1 MFDIH
6 SHIIYHI
13 DDGSHDLEESLELI
27 RQDVEQGAHAIIA
40 TPHYYV
46 QYPTDP
52 ARIRAKLATIE
63 EALGIG
69 EQATAQPTPGSSQ
82 TIDAATAQPTLGSTE
97 STAHP
102 TPGSTESAA
111 QPTLGSTE
119 SAAQPTPGSS
129 QTTDATTAQ
138 PTPSASEANAS
149 DLDVHLYAGNEV
161 LWFDS
166 MTERLQSGEILTLAD
181 SHYTL
186 IEFYP
191 EESYQTILRAI
202 RNVRNAGYRP
212 IIAHAE
218 RFKAIQEHGLAEVR
232 DLGAYVQLST
242 EPLSHKGLSGLF
254 DRETK
259 FIQKALRNQEADFLG
274 TDMHRTDRRPPVLRD
289 AIDWIQKS
297 LDADYADAVLQGNA
311 EAILQDEELY

>member
-13 DDGSHDLEESLELI
+13 DDGSRTLEESLELI

-52 ARIRAKLATIE
+52 ARIRAKLAAIG

-69 EQATAQPTPGSSQ
+69 EQSA
-82 TIDAATAQPTLGSTE
+82 
-97 STAHP
+97 AHP

-111 QPTLGSTE
+111 H
-119 SAAQPTPGSS
+119 PTPGST
-129 QTTDATTAQ
+129 QTTDATAAQ

-149 DLDVHLYAGNEV
+149 ALDVRLYAGNEV

-218 RFKAIQEHGLAEVR
+218 RFKAMQEHGLAEVR

-242 EPLSHKGLSGLF
+242 EPLSHRGLSGLF

-289 AIDWIQKS
+289 AIDWIERN
-297 LDADYADAVLQGNA
+297 LDRDYADAVLQRNA
-311 EAILQDEELY
+311 QAILRDEELY

>member
-52 ARIRAKLATIE
+52 ARIRAKLAAIE

-69 EQATAQPTPGSSQ
+69 EQPAVSLAQTGDAPSS
-82 TIDAATAQPTLGSTE
+82 TSV
-97 STAHP
+97 
-102 TPGSTESAA
+102 
-111 QPTLGSTE
+111 
-119 SAAQPTPGSS
+119 S
-129 QTTDATTAQ
+129 QTTAQ
-138 PTPSASEANAS
+138 PTPSAPQANAS
-149 DLDVHLYAGNEV
+149 ALDVRLYAGNEV

-212 IIAHAE
+212 VIAHAE

-232 DLGAYVQLST
+232 ELGAYVQLST

-274 TDMHRTDRRPPVLRD
+274 TDMHRVDRRPPVLRD
-289 AIDWIQKS
+289 AIDWIQKN
-297 LDADYADAVLQGNA
+297 LDPDYADAVLQRNA
-311 EAILQDEELY
+311 EAILRDEEIY

>member
-27 RQDVEQGAHAIIA
+27 RQDVEQGARAIIA

-52 ARIRAKLATIE
+52 ARIRAKLAAIE

-69 EQATAQPTPGSSQ
+69 EQPAASLAQTGDAPSSTSASQITAQPTSSAPQ
-82 TIDAATAQPTLGSTE
+82 
-97 STAHP
+97 
-102 TPGSTESAA
+102 
-111 QPTLGSTE
+111 
-119 SAAQPTPGSS
+119 
-129 QTTDATTAQ
+129 
-138 PTPSASEANAS
+138 ANAS
-149 DLDVHLYAGNEV
+149 ALDVSLYAGNEV

-232 DLGAYVQLST
+232 ELGAYVQLST

-274 TDMHRTDRRPPVLRD
+274 TDMHRVDRRPPVLRD
-289 AIDWIQKS
+289 AIDWVQKN
-297 LDADYADAVLQGNA
+297 LDPDYADAVLQNNA
-311 EAILQDEELY
+311 EAILRDEELY

>member
-27 RQDVEQGAHAIIA
+27 RQDVEQGTHAIIA

-52 ARIRAKLATIE
+52 TRIRAKLATIE

-69 EQATAQPTPGSSQ
+69 EQPAASLAQTGDAPSS
-82 TIDAATAQPTLGSTE
+82 TSGA
-97 STAHP
+97 
-102 TPGSTESAA
+102 
-111 QPTLGSTE
+111 
-119 SAAQPTPGSS
+119 S
-129 QTTDATTAQ
+129 QTTTQ

-149 DLDVHLYAGNEV
+149 ALDVRLYAGNEV

-202 RNVRNAGYRP
+202 RKVRNAGYRP

-218 RFKAIQEHGLAEVR
+218 RFKAMQEHGLAEVR

-289 AIDWIQKS
+289 AIDWIERN
-297 LDADYADAVLQGNA
+297 LDADYADAVLQRNA
-311 EAILQDEELY
+311 QAIVRDEEIY

>member
-27 RQDVEQGAHAIIA
+27 RQDVEQGARAIIA

-52 ARIRAKLATIE
+52 ARIRAKLAAIE

-69 EQATAQPTPGSSQ
+69 EQAAAQPTPGSSQ
-82 TIDAATAQPTLGSTE
+82 TIDAATV
-97 STAHP
+97 
-102 TPGSTESAA
+102 
-111 QPTLGSTE
+111 
-119 SAAQPTPGSS
+119 QPTPKTS
-129 QTTDATTAQ
+129 QSM
-138 PTPSASEANAS
+138 PRESEANAS
-149 DLDVHLYAGNEV
+149 ALDVHLYAGNEV

-218 RFKAIQEHGLAEVR
+218 RFKAMQEHGLAEVR

-259 FIQKALRNQEADFLG
+259 FIQKALRNQEADFFG

-289 AIDWIQKS
+289 AIDWIQKN

-311 EAILQDEELY
+311 EAILRDEELY

>member
-27 RQDVEQGAHAIIA
+27 RQDVEQGARAIIA

-52 ARIRAKLATIE
+52 ARIRAKLAAIE

-69 EQATAQPTPGSSQ
+69 EQ
-82 TIDAATAQPTLGSTE
+82 
-97 STAHP
+97 
-102 TPGSTESAA
+102 SAA
-111 QPTLGSTE
+111 SLAQTGDALSSTG
-119 SAAQPTPGSS
+119 TS
-129 QTTDATTAQ
+129 QTTAQ
-138 PTPSASEANAS
+138 PMPSAPHANAS
-149 DLDVHLYAGNEV
+149 ALDVHLYAGNEV

-166 MTERLQSGEILTLAD
+166 MTERLQSGEILTLAG

-232 DLGAYVQLST
+232 ELGAYVQLST

-274 TDMHRTDRRPPVLRD
+274 TDMHRVDRRPPVLRD
-289 AIDWIQKS
+289 AIDWIEKN
-297 LDADYADAVLQGNA
+297 LDPDYADAVLQRNA
-311 EAILQDEELY
+311 EAILRDEEIY

>member
-13 DDGSHDLEESLELI
+13 DDGSHDLEESHELI

-52 ARIRAKLATIE
+52 TRIRAKLATIE

-69 EQATAQPTPGSSQ
+69 AQTA
-82 TIDAATAQPTLGSTE
+82 
-97 STAHP
+97 AHP
-102 TPGSTESAA
+102 TPG
-111 QPTLGSTE
+111 
-119 SAAQPTPGSS
+119 
-129 QTTDATTAQ
+129 
-138 PTPSASEANAS
+138 ASEANAS
-149 DLDVHLYAGNEV
+149 ALDVHLYAGNEV

-242 EPLSHKGLSGLF
+242 EPLSHKGLSGLL

-274 TDMHRTDRRPPVLRD
+274 TDMHRVDRRPPVLRD
-289 AIDWIQKS
+289 AIDWIERN
-297 LDADYADAVLQGNA
+297 LDRDYADAVLQGNA
-311 EAILQDEELY
+311 EAILRDEEIY

>member
-52 ARIRAKLATIE
+52 ARIRAKLAAIE

-69 EQATAQPTPGSSQ
+69 EQPAASLAQTGDAPSTTSVSQ
-82 TIDAATAQPTLGSTE
+82 
-97 STAHP
+97 
-102 TPGSTESAA
+102 
-111 QPTLGSTE
+111 
-119 SAAQPTPGSS
+119 
-129 QTTDATTAQ
+129 TTAQ
-138 PTPSASEANAS
+138 PTPSAPQANTSA
-149 DLDVHLYAGNEV
+149 LDVRLYAGNEV

-274 TDMHRTDRRPPVLRD
+274 TDMHRVDRRPPVLRD
-289 AIDWIQKS
+289 AIDWVQKN
-297 LDADYADAVLQGNA
+297 LDPDYADAVLQNNA
-311 EAILQDEELY
+311 EAILRDEELY

>member
-13 DDGSHDLEESLELI
+13 DDGSRTPEESLALI
-27 RQDVEQGAHAIIA
+27 RQDSAEGARDIIA

-52 ARIRAKLATIE
+52 DRIRAELATIQNM
-63 EALGIG
+63 A
-69 EQATAQPTPGSSQ
+69 
-82 TIDAATAQPTLGSTE
+82 DADG
-97 STAHP
+97 
-102 TPGSTESAA
+102 
-111 QPTLGSTE
+111 
-119 SAAQPTPGSS
+119 
-129 QTTDATTAQ
+129 
-138 PTPSASEANAS
+138 
-149 DLDVHLYAGNEV
+149 LDVHLYPGNEV

-191 EESYQTILRAI
+191 EEGYQTILRAV

-218 RFKAIQEHGLAEVR
+218 RFRAMQEHGLEEVR

-242 EPLSHKGLSGLF
+242 EPLSHKGLSGLL

-259 FIQKALRNQEADFLG
+259 FIQKALKNQQADFLG
-274 TDMHRTDRRPPVLRD
+274 TDMHRTDHRPPVLRD
-289 AIDWIQKS
+289 AIRWIEKN
-297 LDADYADAVLQGNA
+297 LDPDYADDVLKRNA
-311 EAILQDEELY
+311 EAILRDEEIY

>member
-69 EQATAQPTPGSSQ
+69 GQPAASLAQTGDAPSSTSGASQTTTQPTPG
-82 TIDAATAQPTLGSTE
+82 
-97 STAHP
+97 
-102 TPGSTESAA
+102 
-111 QPTLGSTE
+111 
-119 SAAQPTPGSS
+119 
-129 QTTDATTAQ
+129 
-138 PTPSASEANAS
+138 ASEANAS
-149 DLDVHLYAGNEV
+149 ALDVRLYAGNEV

-202 RNVRNAGYRP
+202 RKVRNAGYRP

-218 RFKAIQEHGLAEVR
+218 RFKAMQEHGLAEVR

-274 TDMHRTDRRPPVLRD
+274 TDMHRVDRRPPVLRD
-289 AIDWIQKS
+289 AIDWIQKN
-297 LDADYADAVLQGNA
+297 LDADYADAVLQRNA
-311 EAILQDEELY
+311 QTILRDEEIY

>member
-13 DDGSHDLEESLELI
+13 DDGSRTPEESLELI
-27 RQDVEQGAHAIIA
+27 RQDVAQGAHAIIA

-69 EQATAQPTPGSSQ
+69 EQSTAHPTP
-82 TIDAATAQPTLGSTE
+82 DSTE

-102 TPGSTESAA
+102 TPGST
-111 QPTLGSTE
+111 QSTDAT
-119 SAAQPTPGSS
+119 AAQPTPG
-129 QTTDATTAQ
+129 
-138 PTPSASEANAS
+138 ASEANAS
-149 DLDVHLYAGNEV
+149 ALDVRLYAGNEV

-218 RFKAIQEHGLAEVR
+218 RFKAMQEHGLAEVR

-259 FIQKALRNQEADFLG
+259 FIQKALRNQEADFFG

-289 AIDWIQKS
+289 AIDWIERN
-297 LDADYADAVLQGNA
+297 LDADYADAVLQRNA
-311 EAILQDEELY
+311 QAIVRDEELY

>member
-69 EQATAQPTPGSSQ
+69 EQSA
-82 TIDAATAQPTLGSTE
+82 
-97 STAHP
+97 AHP

-111 QPTLGSTE
+111 HPTLGST
-119 SAAQPTPGSS
+119 
-129 QTTDATTAQ
+129 QTTDATAVQ

-149 DLDVHLYAGNEV
+149 ALDVRLYAGNEV

-218 RFKAIQEHGLAEVR
+218 RFKAMQEHGLAEVR

-242 EPLSHKGLSGLF
+242 EPLSHRGLSGLF

-274 TDMHRTDRRPPVLRD
+274 TDMHRTVRRPPVLRD
-289 AIDWIQKS
+289 AIDWVERN
-297 LDADYADAVLQGNA
+297 LDRDYADAVLRRNA
-311 EAILQDEELY
+311 QAILRDEELY

>member
-69 EQATAQPTPGSSQ
+69 EQPSSTSGASQTTTQPTPG
-82 TIDAATAQPTLGSTE
+82 
-97 STAHP
+97 
-102 TPGSTESAA
+102 
-111 QPTLGSTE
+111 
-119 SAAQPTPGSS
+119 
-129 QTTDATTAQ
+129 
-138 PTPSASEANAS
+138 ASETNAS
-149 DLDVHLYAGNEV
+149 ALDVRLYAGNEV

-202 RNVRNAGYRP
+202 RKVRNAGYRP

-218 RFKAIQEHGLAEVR
+218 RFKAMQEHGLVEVR

-289 AIDWIQKS
+289 AIDWIQKN
-297 LDADYADAVLQGNA
+297 LDADYADAVLQRNA
-311 EAILQDEELY
+311 QAIVRDEELY

>member
-52 ARIRAKLATIE
+52 ARIRAKLTTIE

-69 EQATAQPTPGSSQ
+69 EQ
-82 TIDAATAQPTLGSTE
+82 
-97 STAHP
+97 
-102 TPGSTESAA
+102 
-111 QPTLGSTE
+111 
-119 SAAQPTPGSS
+119 SAAQPTPG
-129 QTTDATTAQ
+129 
-138 PTPSASEANAS
+138 ASEANAS
-149 DLDVHLYAGNEV
+149 DLDVQLYAGNEV

-218 RFKAIQEHGLAEVR
+218 RFKAMQEHGLAEVR

-289 AIDWIQKS
+289 AIDWIERN
-297 LDADYADAVLQGNA
+297 LDRDYADAVLQRNA
-311 EAILQDEELY
+311 QVIVRDEELY

>member
-13 DDGSHDLEESLELI
+13 DDGSRTPEESLELI

-69 EQATAQPTPGSSQ
+69 EQT
-82 TIDAATAQPTLGSTE
+82 
-97 STAHP
+97 
-102 TPGSTESAA
+102 AA
-111 QPTLGSTE
+111 QS
-119 SAAQPTPGSS
+119 
-129 QTTDATTAQ
+129 
-138 PTPSASEANAS
+138 TPSAAEANAS
-149 DLDVHLYAGNEV
+149 ALDVRLYAGNEV

-289 AIDWIQKS
+289 AIDWIQKN

>member
-13 DDGSHDLEESLELI
+13 DDGSRTLEESLALI

-52 ARIRAKLATIE
+52 ARIRAKLAAIE
-63 EALGIG
+63 
-69 EQATAQPTPGSSQ
+69 
-82 TIDAATAQPTLGSTE
+82 
-97 STAHP
+97 
-102 TPGSTESAA
+102 
-111 QPTLGSTE
+111 
-119 SAAQPTPGSS
+119 
-129 QTTDATTAQ
+129 
-138 PTPSASEANAS
+138 EANAS
-149 DLDVHLYAGNEV
+149 ALDVRLYAGNEV

-166 MTERLQSGEILTLAD
+166 MTERLQSGEILTLAG

-186 IEFYP
+186 VEFYP

-202 RNVRNAGYRP
+202 RKVRTAGYRP

-218 RFKAIQEHGLAEVR
+218 RFKAMQEHGLAEVR

-289 AIDWIQKS
+289 AIDWIEKN
-297 LDADYADAVLQGNA
+297 LDPDYADAVLQRNA
-311 EAILQDEELY
+311 DAILRDEEIYE

>member
-69 EQATAQPTPGSSQ
+69 EQ
-82 TIDAATAQPTLGSTE
+82 
-97 STAHP
+97 
-102 TPGSTESAA
+102 
-111 QPTLGSTE
+111 
-119 SAAQPTPGSS
+119 SAAQPTPGSTR
-129 QTTDATTAQ
+129 TTDATTAQ
-138 PTPSASEANAS
+138 PTPDSTQPVVQPVPGSSQNTDAATAQPTPGASEANAS
-149 DLDVHLYAGNEV
+149 AIDVQLYAGNEV

-274 TDMHRTDRRPPVLRD
+274 TDMHRIDRRPPVLRD
-289 AIDWIQKS
+289 AIDWIQKN
-297 LDADYADAVLQGNA
+297 LDADYADTVLQRNA
-311 EAILQDEELY
+311 QAILRDEEIY

>member
-13 DDGSHDLEESLELI
+13 DDGSRTPEESLALI
-27 RQDVEQGAHAIIA
+27 RQDRAEGARDIIA

-52 ARIRAKLATIE
+52 DRIRAELATIQNM
-63 EALGIG
+63 A
-69 EQATAQPTPGSSQ
+69 
-82 TIDAATAQPTLGSTE
+82 DADG
-97 STAHP
+97 
-102 TPGSTESAA
+102 
-111 QPTLGSTE
+111 
-119 SAAQPTPGSS
+119 
-129 QTTDATTAQ
+129 
-138 PTPSASEANAS
+138 
-149 DLDVHLYAGNEV
+149 LDVHLYSGNEV

-191 EESYQTILRAI
+191 EEGYQTILRAV

-218 RFKAIQEHGLAEVR
+218 RFRAMQEHGLEEVR
-232 DLGAYVQLST
+232 DFGAYVQLST
-242 EPLSHKGLSGLF
+242 EPLSHKGLSGLL

-259 FIQKALRNQEADFLG
+259 FIQKALKNQQADFLG
-274 TDMHRTDRRPPVLRD
+274 TDMHRTDHRPPVLRD
-289 AIDWIQKS
+289 AIRWIEKN
-297 LDADYADAVLQGNA
+297 LDPDYADDVLERNA
-311 EAILQDEELY
+311 EAILRDEEIY

>member
-13 DDGSHDLEESLELI
+13 DDGSRTPEESLELI
-27 RQDVEQGAHAIIA
+27 RQDVEQGAHANIA

-69 EQATAQPTPGSSQ
+69 DQ
-82 TIDAATAQPTLGSTE
+82 
-97 STAHP
+97 
-102 TPGSTESAA
+102 
-111 QPTLGSTE
+111 
-119 SAAQPTPGSS
+119 SAAQPTPGSPQTTDAAS
-129 QTTDATTAQ
+129 AQPTPGSTQTTDATAAH

-149 DLDVHLYAGNEV
+149 ALDVRLYAGNEV

-166 MTERLQSGEILTLAD
+166 MTERLQSGEILTLAG

-274 TDMHRTDRRPPVLRD
+274 TDMHRVDRRPPVLRD
-289 AIDWIQKS
+289 AIDWIERN
-297 LDADYADAVLQGNA
+297 LDRDYADAVLQRNA
-311 EAILQDEELY
+311 DAILRDEEIY

>member
-13 DDGSHDLEESLELI
+13 DDGSRTLEESLALI

-52 ARIRAKLATIE
+52 ARIRAKLAAIE

-69 EQATAQPTPGSSQ
+69 EQPAASLAQTGDAPSS
-82 TIDAATAQPTLGSTE
+82 T
-97 STAHP
+97 
-102 TPGSTESAA
+102 SA
-111 QPTLGSTE
+111 
-119 SAAQPTPGSS
+119 S
-129 QTTDATTAQ
+129 QATAQ
-138 PTPSASEANAS
+138 PTPSAPQANAS
-149 DLDVHLYAGNEV
+149 ALDVHLYAGNEV

-202 RNVRNAGYRP
+202 RKVRNAGYRP

-218 RFKAIQEHGLAEVR
+218 RFKAMQEHGLAEVR

-259 FIQKALRNQEADFLG
+259 FIQKALRNQGTDFLG

-289 AIDWIQKS
+289 AIDWIQKN
-297 LDADYADAVLQGNA
+297 LDADYADAVLQRNA
-311 EAILQDEELY
+311 DAILRDEEIY

>member
-13 DDGSHDLEESLELI
+13 DDGSRTPEESLELI

-69 EQATAQPTPGSSQ
+69 EQ
-82 TIDAATAQPTLGSTE
+82 
-97 STAHP
+97 
-102 TPGSTESAA
+102 SA
-111 QPTLGSTE
+111 
-119 SAAQPTPGSS
+119 
-129 QTTDATTAQ
+129 AQ

-149 DLDVHLYAGNEV
+149 ALDVRLYAGNEV

-166 MTERLQSGEILTLAD
+166 MIERLQSGEILTLAD

-218 RFKAIQEHGLAEVR
+218 RFKAMQEHGLAEVR

-289 AIDWIQKS
+289 AIDWIERN
-297 LDADYADAVLQGNA
+297 LDRDYADAVLQRNA
-311 EAILQDEELY
+311 QAIVRDEELY

>member
-13 DDGSHDLEESLELI
+13 DDGSRDLKESLELI
-27 RQDVEQGAHAIIA
+27 RQDVEQGARAIIA

-52 ARIRAKLATIE
+52 ARIRAKLAAIE

-69 EQATAQPTPGSSQ
+69 EQAAAQPTSGSSQTDAQPTPNTSQ
-82 TIDAATAQPTLGSTE
+82 ATAR
-97 STAHP
+97 P
-102 TPGSTESAA
+102 TPRG
-111 QPTLGSTE
+111 
-119 SAAQPTPGSS
+119 
-129 QTTDATTAQ
+129 
-138 PTPSASEANAS
+138 SEANAS
-149 DLDVHLYAGNEV
+149 ALDVHLYAGNEV

-274 TDMHRTDRRPPVLRD
+274 TDMHRVDRRPPVLRD
-289 AIDWIQKS
+289 AINWIERN

-311 EAILQDEELY
+311 QAIVRDEEIY

>member
-13 DDGSHDLEESLELI
+13 DDGSRTLEESLELI

-52 ARIRAKLATIE
+52 ARIRAKLAAIG

-69 EQATAQPTPGSSQ
+69 EQSA
-82 TIDAATAQPTLGSTE
+82 
-97 STAHP
+97 AHP

-111 QPTLGSTE
+111 H
-119 SAAQPTPGSS
+119 PTPGST
-129 QTTDATTAQ
+129 QTTDATAAQ

-149 DLDVHLYAGNEV
+149 ALDVRLYAGNEV

-166 MTERLQSGEILTLAD
+166 MTERLQSGEILNLAD

-218 RFKAIQEHGLAEVR
+218 RFKAMQEHGLAEVR

-242 EPLSHKGLSGLF
+242 EPLSHRGLSGLF

-289 AIDWIQKS
+289 AIDWIERN
-297 LDADYADAVLQGNA
+297 LDRDYADAVLQGNA
-311 EAILQDEELY
+311 EAILRDEELY

>member
-69 EQATAQPTPGSSQ
+69 KQS
-82 TIDAATAQPTLGSTE
+82 TAQPTLGST
-97 STAHP
+97 
-102 TPGSTESAA
+102 
-111 QPTLGSTE
+111 
-119 SAAQPTPGSS
+119 
-129 QTTDATTAQ
+129 QTTDAAAAQ

-149 DLDVHLYAGNEV
+149 ALDVHLYAGNEV

-191 EESYQTILRAI
+191 EESYQIILRAI

-218 RFKAIQEHGLAEVR
+218 RFKAMQEHGLAEVR

-254 DRETK
+254 DRETQ

-274 TDMHRTDRRPPVLRD
+274 TDMHRIDRRPPVLRD
-289 AIDWIQKS
+289 AIDWIQKN
-297 LDADYADAVLQGNA
+297 LDADYADAVLQRNA
-311 EAILQDEELY
+311 QAILRDEEIY

>member
-13 DDGSHDLEESLELI
+13 DDGSRTLEESLELI

-52 ARIRAKLATIE
+52 ARIRAKLAAIE
-63 EALGIG
+63 EALDIG
-69 EQATAQPTPGSSQ
+69 ERP
-82 TIDAATAQPTLGSTE
+82 AASLA
-97 STAHP
+97 
-102 TPGSTESAA
+102 
-111 QPTLGSTE
+111 
-119 SAAQPTPGSS
+119 
-129 QTTDATTAQ
+129 QTTTQ
-138 PTPSASEANAS
+138 PTPSAPQANAS
-149 DLDVHLYAGNEV
+149 ALDVHLYAGNEV

-202 RNVRNAGYRP
+202 RKVRNAGYRP

-289 AIDWIQKS
+289 AIDWIERN
-297 LDADYADAVLQGNA
+297 LDADYADAVLQRNA
-311 EAILQDEELY
+311 DAILRDEEIY

>member
-13 DDGSHDLEESLELI
+13 DDGSRTPEESLELI

-69 EQATAQPTPGSSQ
+69 EQ
-82 TIDAATAQPTLGSTE
+82 
-97 STAHP
+97 
-102 TPGSTESAA
+102 
-111 QPTLGSTE
+111 
-119 SAAQPTPGSS
+119 SAAQPTPGSTESTAQPTPNSS
-129 QTTDATTAQ
+129 QTTDVATAE
-138 PTPSASEANAS
+138 PSPSASEANVSA
-149 DLDVHLYAGNEV
+149 LDVQLYAGNEV

-218 RFKAIQEHGLAEVR
+218 RFKAMQEHGLAEVR

-289 AIDWIQKS
+289 AIDWIERN
-297 LDADYADAVLQGNA
+297 LDADYADAVLQRNA
-311 EAILQDEELY
+311 QAIVRDEELY

>member
-13 DDGSHDLEESLELI
+13 DDGSRTPEESLELI

-69 EQATAQPTPGSSQ
+69 EQ
-82 TIDAATAQPTLGSTE
+82 
-97 STAHP
+97 
-102 TPGSTESAA
+102 SA
-111 QPTLGSTE
+111 
-119 SAAQPTPGSS
+119 
-129 QTTDATTAQ
+129 AQ

-149 DLDVHLYAGNEV
+149 ALDVRLYAGNEV

-166 MTERLQSGEILTLAD
+166 MIERLQSGEILTLAD

-218 RFKAIQEHGLAEVR
+218 RFKAMQEHGLAEVR

-274 TDMHRTDRRPPVLRD
+274 TDMHRIDRRPPVLRD
-289 AIDWIQKS
+289 AIDWIERN
-297 LDADYADAVLQGNA
+297 LDRDYADAVLERNA
-311 EAILQDEELY
+311 QAILRDEELY

>member
-13 DDGSHDLEESLELI
+13 DDGSRTPEESLELI

-69 EQATAQPTPGSSQ
+69 EQSA
-82 TIDAATAQPTLGSTE
+82 
-97 STAHP
+97 AHP

-111 QPTLGSTE
+111 H
-119 SAAQPTPGSS
+119 PTPGST
-129 QTTDATTAQ
+129 QTTDATAAQ
-138 PTPSASEANAS
+138 PTPSASEANSSA
-149 DLDVHLYAGNEV
+149 LDVQLYAGNEV

-218 RFKAIQEHGLAEVR
+218 RFKAMQEHGLAEVR

-242 EPLSHKGLSGLF
+242 EPLSHRGLSGLF
-254 DRETK
+254 DQETK

-289 AIDWIQKS
+289 AIDWIERN

-311 EAILQDEELY
+311 EAILRDEEIY

>member
-13 DDGSHDLEESLELI
+13 DDGSRTLEESLELI

-69 EQATAQPTPGSSQ
+69 EQT
-82 TIDAATAQPTLGSTE
+82 
-97 STAHP
+97 
-102 TPGSTESAA
+102 
-111 QPTLGSTE
+111 
-119 SAAQPTPGSS
+119 AAQPTPG
-129 QTTDATTAQ
+129 
-138 PTPSASEANAS
+138 ASEANAFA
-149 DLDVHLYAGNEV
+149 LDVQLYAGNEV

-202 RNVRNAGYRP
+202 RKVRNAGYRP

-218 RFKAIQEHGLAEVR
+218 RFKAMQEHGLAEVR

-274 TDMHRTDRRPPVLRD
+274 TDMHRIDRRPPVLRD
-289 AIDWIQKS
+289 AIDWIERN
-297 LDADYADAVLQGNA
+297 LDADYVDAVLQRNA
-311 EAILQDEELY
+311 QAIVRDEEIY

>member
-13 DDGSHDLEESLELI
+13 DDGSRDLEESLELI
-27 RQDVEQGAHAIIA
+27 RQDALQGARAIIA

-52 ARIRAKLATIE
+52 ARIRAKLAAIE
-63 EALGIG
+63 
-69 EQATAQPTPGSSQ
+69 
-82 TIDAATAQPTLGSTE
+82 
-97 STAHP
+97 
-102 TPGSTESAA
+102 
-111 QPTLGSTE
+111 
-119 SAAQPTPGSS
+119 
-129 QTTDATTAQ
+129 
-138 PTPSASEANAS
+138 EANAS
-149 DLDVHLYAGNEV
+149 ALDVHLYAGNEV

-202 RNVRNAGYRP
+202 RKVRNVGYRP

-289 AIDWIQKS
+289 AINWVQKN
-297 LDADYADAVLQGNA
+297 LDPDYADAVLQGNA
-311 EAILQDEELY
+311 EAILQDEEIY

>member
-27 RQDVEQGAHAIIA
+27 RQDVEQGARAIIV

-52 ARIRAKLATIE
+52 ARIRAKLVAIE

-69 EQATAQPTPGSSQ
+69 EQQAASLAQTGDAPSSTSESQSTAQTGDAPSS
-82 TIDAATAQPTLGSTE
+82 TSV
-97 STAHP
+97 
-102 TPGSTESAA
+102 
-111 QPTLGSTE
+111 
-119 SAAQPTPGSS
+119 S
-129 QTTDATTAQ
+129 QTTSQ
-138 PTPSASEANAS
+138 PTPSAPQANAS
-149 DLDVHLYAGNEV
+149 ALDVRLYAGNEV

-274 TDMHRTDRRPPVLRD
+274 TDMHRVDRRPPVLRD
-289 AIDWIQKS
+289 AIDWIQRN
-297 LDADYADAVLQGNA
+297 LDADYADAVLQNNA
-311 EAILQDEELY
+311 EAILRDEELY

>member
-13 DDGSHDLEESLELI
+13 DDGSRTPEESLELI

-69 EQATAQPTPGSSQ
+69 EQSSAQPTPGSTESTAQPTPGSTQ
-82 TIDAATAQPTLGSTE
+82 N
-97 STAHP
+97 
-102 TPGSTESAA
+102 
-111 QPTLGSTE
+111 
-119 SAAQPTPGSS
+119 
-129 QTTDATTAQ
+129 TDATTAQ
-138 PTPSASEANAS
+138 PTPSVSEANAS
-149 DLDVHLYAGNEV
+149 ALDVRLYAGNEV
-161 LWFDS
+161 LYFDS

-232 DLGAYVQLST
+232 ELGAYVQLST
-242 EPLSHKGLSGLF
+242 EPLSHKGLSGLL

-274 TDMHRTDRRPPVLRD
+274 TDMHRIDRRPPVLRD
-289 AIDWIQKS
+289 AIDWIERN
-297 LDADYADAVLQGNA
+297 LDRDYADAILQGNA
-311 EAILQDEELY
+311 EAILRDEEIYS

>member
-13 DDGSHDLEESLELI
+13 DDGSRTPEESLELI

-69 EQATAQPTPGSSQ
+69 EQSA
-82 TIDAATAQPTLGSTE
+82 
-97 STAHP
+97 AHP

-111 QPTLGSTE
+111 HPTLGST
-119 SAAQPTPGSS
+119 

-138 PTPSASEANAS
+138 PTPGASEANAS
-149 DLDVHLYAGNEV
+149 ALDVHLYAGNEV

-242 EPLSHKGLSGLF
+242 EPLSHRGLSGLF

-289 AIDWIQKS
+289 AIDWIERN
-297 LDADYADAVLQGNA
+297 LDRDYADAVLQRNA
-311 EAILQDEELY
+311 QAIVRDEELY

>member
-52 ARIRAKLATIE
+52 TRIRAKLATIE

-69 EQATAQPTPGSSQ
+69 EQPAASLAQTGDAPSS
-82 TIDAATAQPTLGSTE
+82 TSGA
-97 STAHP
+97 
-102 TPGSTESAA
+102 
-111 QPTLGSTE
+111 
-119 SAAQPTPGSS
+119 S
-129 QTTDATTAQ
+129 QTTTQ

-149 DLDVHLYAGNEV
+149 ALDVRLYAGNEV

-218 RFKAIQEHGLAEVR
+218 RFKAMQEHGLAEVR

-289 AIDWIQKS
+289 AIDWIQKN
-297 LDADYADAVLQGNA
+297 LDADYADAVLQRNA
-311 EAILQDEELY
+311 QAILRDEEIY

>member
-69 EQATAQPTPGSSQ
+69 EQSVAQPAPGSSQTTDAATAQPTPGSTQ
-82 TIDAATAQPTLGSTE
+82 TATQP
-97 STAHP
+97 A
-102 TPGSTESAA
+102 
-111 QPTLGSTE
+111 
-119 SAAQPTPGSS
+119 
-129 QTTDATTAQ
+129 
-138 PTPSASEANAS
+138 PSASEANAS
-149 DLDVHLYAGNEV
+149 AIDVRLYAGNEV

-202 RNVRNAGYRP
+202 RKVRNAGYRP

-218 RFKAIQEHGLAEVR
+218 RFKAMQEHGLAEVR

-289 AIDWIQKS
+289 AIDWIQKN

-311 EAILQDEELY
+311 EAILRDEELY

>member
-52 ARIRAKLATIE
+52 TRIRVKLATIE

-69 EQATAQPTPGSSQ
+69 EQPAASLAQTGDAPSS
-82 TIDAATAQPTLGSTE
+82 TSGA
-97 STAHP
+97 
-102 TPGSTESAA
+102 
-111 QPTLGSTE
+111 
-119 SAAQPTPGSS
+119 S
-129 QTTDATTAQ
+129 QTTTQ

-149 DLDVHLYAGNEV
+149 ALDVRLYAGNEV

-218 RFKAIQEHGLAEVR
+218 RFKAMQEHGLAEVR

-274 TDMHRTDRRPPVLRD
+274 TDMHRIDRRPPVLRD
-289 AIDWIQKS
+289 AIDWIERN
-297 LDADYADAVLQGNA
+297 LDADYADAVLQRNA
-311 EAILQDEELY
+311 QAIVRDEEIY

>member
-52 ARIRAKLATIE
+52 ARIRAKLATIK

-69 EQATAQPTPGSSQ
+69 EQPAASLAQTG
-82 TIDAATAQPTLGSTE
+82 DAPCST
-97 STAHP
+97 
-102 TPGSTESAA
+102 
-111 QPTLGSTE
+111 
-119 SAAQPTPGSS
+119 
-129 QTTDATTAQ
+129 
-138 PTPSASEANAS
+138 SASEANAS
-149 DLDVHLYAGNEV
+149 ALDVHLYAGNEV

-202 RNVRNAGYRP
+202 RKVRNAGYRP

-218 RFKAIQEHGLAEVR
+218 RFKAMQEHGLAEVR

-289 AIDWIQKS
+289 AIDWIERN
-297 LDADYADAVLQGNA
+297 LDRDYADAVLQRNA
-311 EAILQDEELY
+311 EAILRDGELY

>member
-63 EALGIG
+63 EA
-69 EQATAQPTPGSSQ
+69 
-82 TIDAATAQPTLGSTE
+82 
-97 STAHP
+97 
-102 TPGSTESAA
+102 
-111 QPTLGSTE
+111 
-119 SAAQPTPGSS
+119 
-129 QTTDATTAQ
+129 
-138 PTPSASEANAS
+138 NAS
-149 DLDVHLYAGNEV
+149 ALGVQLYAGNEV

-289 AIDWIQKS
+289 AIDWIQKN
-297 LDADYADAVLQGNA
+297 LDADYADAVLQENA
-311 EAILQDEELY
+311 QAILRDEEIY

>member
-27 RQDVEQGAHAIIA
+27 RQDVEQGARAIIA

-52 ARIRAKLATIE
+52 ARIRAKLAAIE

-69 EQATAQPTPGSSQ
+69 EQPAASLAQTGDAPSSTSASQ
-82 TIDAATAQPTLGSTE
+82 TTDAA
-97 STAHP
+97 
-102 TPGSTESAA
+102 
-111 QPTLGSTE
+111 
-119 SAAQPTPGSS
+119 AAQPTPSTS
-129 QTTDATTAQ
+129 QDTAQ
-138 PTPSASEANAS
+138 PTPSASQAQAS
-149 DLDVHLYAGNEV
+149 ALDVRLYAGNEV

-218 RFKAIQEHGLAEVR
+218 RFKAMQEHGLAEVR

-274 TDMHRTDRRPPVLRD
+274 TDMHRVDRRPPVLRD
-289 AIDWIQKS
+289 AIDWIQKN
-297 LDADYADAVLQGNA
+297 LDADYAVAVLQGNA
-311 EAILQDEELY
+311 EAILRDEELY

>member
-27 RQDVEQGAHAIIA
+27 RQDVEQGARAIIA

-52 ARIRAKLATIE
+52 ARIRAKLAAIE

-69 EQATAQPTPGSSQ
+69 EQPAASLAQTGDALSS
-82 TIDAATAQPTLGSTE
+82 TGT
-97 STAHP
+97 
-102 TPGSTESAA
+102 
-111 QPTLGSTE
+111 
-119 SAAQPTPGSS
+119 S
-129 QTTDATTAQ
+129 QTTAQ
-138 PTPSASEANAS
+138 PMPSAPQANAS
-149 DLDVHLYAGNEV
+149 ALDVRLYAGNEV

-218 RFKAIQEHGLAEVR
+218 RFKAIQEHGLAEVHE
-232 DLGAYVQLST
+232 LGAYVQLST

-274 TDMHRTDRRPPVLRD
+274 TDMHRVDRRPPVLRD
-289 AIDWIQKS
+289 AIDWIERN
-297 LDADYADAVLQGNA
+297 LDADYADAVLQRNA
-311 EAILQDEELY
+311 DAILRDEELY